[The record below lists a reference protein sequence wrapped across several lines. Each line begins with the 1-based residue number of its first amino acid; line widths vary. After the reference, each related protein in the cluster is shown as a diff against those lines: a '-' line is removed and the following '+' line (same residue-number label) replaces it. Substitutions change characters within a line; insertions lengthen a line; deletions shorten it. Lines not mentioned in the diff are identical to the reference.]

1 MTVKQISVYI
11 ENRKGRLAE
20 ATRYIADHKIN
31 LRALSIADSQDFGI
45 LRLICDDP
53 QETNQIL
60 QEGGYLTRLNN
71 VLAVEMEDRPGSL
84 ADILDVLAAKDIDV
98 EYTYAFLSRV
108 KDKAYLVIKTADND
122 KAIALLK
129 GAGITPVAQE
139 ELARVF
145 E

>member
-20 ATRYIADHKIN
+20 ATRYIAEHKIN

-53 QETNQIL
+53 QETNEIL
-60 QEGGYLTRLNN
+60 REGGYLTRLNN

-84 ADILDVLAAKDIDV
+84 ADILEVLAGKDIDV
-98 EYTYAFLSRV
+98 EYTYAFLSTKGGAYMVFRV
-108 KDKAYLVIKTADND
+108 TDNAVASKALED
-122 KAIALLK
+122 
-129 GAGITPVAQE
+129 AGIQTVGLE
-139 ELARVF
+139 DIF
-145 E
+145 

>member
-84 ADILDVLAAKDIDV
+84 ADILDVLEATDIDV
-98 EYTYAFLSRV
+98 EYTYAF
-108 KDKAYLVIKTADND
+108 I
-122 KAIALLK
+122 
-129 GAGITPVAQE
+129 
-139 ELARVF
+139 
-145 E
+145 

>member
-71 VLAVEMEDRPGSL
+71 VLAVEMES
-84 ADILDVLAAKDIDV
+84 AALYMNAARAGKEALCICTVSDCPLR
-98 EYTYAFLSRV
+98 EEFT
-108 KDKAYLVIKTADND
+108 TAEERQT
-122 KAIALLK
+122 
-129 GAGITPVAQE
+129 GFTRMM
-139 ELARVF
+139 ELALETVV
-145 E
+145 

>member
-98 EYTYAFLSRV
+98 EYTYAFLSTKGGAYMVFRV
-108 KDKAYLVIKTADND
+108 TDNAAASKALED
-122 KAIALLK
+122 
-129 GAGITPVAQE
+129 AGIQTVGLE
-139 ELARVF
+139 DIF
-145 E
+145 

>member
-1 MTVKQISVYI
+1 M
-11 ENRKGRLAE
+11 
-20 ATRYIADHKIN
+20 
-31 LRALSIADSQDFGI
+31 SIADSQDFGI

-98 EYTYAFLSRV
+98 EYTYAFLSTKGGAYMVFRV
-108 KDKAYLVIKTADND
+108 TDNAAASKALED
-122 KAIALLK
+122 
-129 GAGITPVAQE
+129 AGIQTVGLE
-139 ELARVF
+139 DIF
-145 E
+145 